1 MDELKRLSKLLQNA
15 VINSGQPT
23 LVLAIASVMLAATIV
38 FLLREI
44 FG

>member
-1 MDELKRLSKLLQNA
+1 MDELKRLSNWLQNA

-23 LVLAIASVMLAATIV
+23 LVLAIMSVVIAATIV
-38 FLLREI
+38 FLLRGI